1 MIQITENAAHHIR
14 KQLDKRGS
22 GLGMRL
28 GVKKS
33 GCTGWSYVVDFV
45 DALEPT
51 DRVYEDFGVKVI
63 VDEQSL
69 SFLTGTEI
77 DYVRNNALNQGL
89 EFRNP
94 NVKDA
99 CGCGESFSV

>member
-1 MIQITENAAHHIR
+1 MIHITENAAQHIR
-14 KQLDKRGS
+14 QQLDKRGS

-33 GCTGWSYVVDFV
+33 GCTGFMYIVDYVDETAA
-45 DALEPT
+45 D
-51 DRVYEDFGVKVI
+51 DHVYEEHGVKVV
-63 VDEQSL
+63 VDNSSL
-69 SFLTGTEI
+69 SFLQGTEI
-77 DYVRNNALNQGL
+77 DYVRNNILNQGL

-99 CGCGESFSV
+99 CGCGESFNV